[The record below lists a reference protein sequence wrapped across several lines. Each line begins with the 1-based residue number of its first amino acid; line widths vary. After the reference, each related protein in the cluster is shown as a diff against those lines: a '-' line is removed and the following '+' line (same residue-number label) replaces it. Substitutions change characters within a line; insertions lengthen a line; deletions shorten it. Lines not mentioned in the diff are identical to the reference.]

1 MDKIELIGL
10 IARIRRNMP
19 RNTDIM
25 TVCEELERLVI
36 SKPTVNVTSQAP
48 VTLPSPSQS
57 QPCPVCAQR
66 RAAQRLATTKW
77 RKAHEIGSR

>member
-36 SKPTVNVTSQAP
+36 SKPTD
-48 VTLPSPSQS
+48 
-57 QPCPVCAQR
+57 
-66 RAAQRLATTKW
+66 
-77 RKAHEIGSR
+77 GSR